1 MKIITGLNFKME
13 NSSIS
18 LGKFDGI
25 HLGHR
30 LLLSKIMEKKQYVPT
45 VFTFQMN
52 EEMSKIYTQQ
62 EKNQLLREIGI
73 QREVI
78 FPFNADTKNMSP
90 ENFISEILVKRMD
103 AKFVCVGR
111 DFRFGRNREG
121 DVHTLEQY
129 QEKYQYQLEIVDKL
143 TYDQEIISSTRIR
156 SLMEKGQIAT
166 VNRLLG
172 TPYFLMG
179 KVLHGNAL
187 GRTMDMPTANIL
199 PESGKILLPFGVY
212 ATTVKIDNK
221 MYFGVTNVGKK
232 PTVGDYLAGVET
244 YIMDFHEDIYDKE
257 IQVYFHE
264 FLRPEQKFENID
276 LLKKQIEA
284 DKNRAYRYLT
294 EKSVY
299 S

>member
-103 AKFVCVGR
+103 AKFICVGR

-156 SLMEKGQIAT
+156 SLMEKGQITT

-172 TPYFLMG
+172 TPYFVMG

-199 PESGKILLPFGVY
+199 PESSKILLPFGVY